1 MSNVIFSRD
10 QNTKYF
16 VAFVNFI
23 AHIRTTIRYVDGFD
37 SMIEFIHK
45 EYGILL
51 EEFFD
56 RNQNK
61 TTYHATFLSS
71 EDQLEFLIKW
81 H

>member
-1 MSNVIFSRD
+1 MPKVIFSRD

-51 EEFFD
+51 EEFYEKEKN
-56 RNQNK
+56 RM
-61 TTYHATFLSS
+61 TYHATFSSS
-71 EDQLEFLIKW
+71 EDQVEFLIKW
-81 H
+81 C